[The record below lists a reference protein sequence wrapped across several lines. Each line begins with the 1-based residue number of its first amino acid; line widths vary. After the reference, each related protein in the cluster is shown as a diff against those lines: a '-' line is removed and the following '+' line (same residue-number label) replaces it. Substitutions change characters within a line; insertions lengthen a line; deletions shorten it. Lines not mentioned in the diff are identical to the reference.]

1 MSTFSLSQTG
11 TEINSA
17 IGKVHNAD
25 TSPTQGSTNMV
36 TSGGVY
42 TAVTNVDVSALP
54 ITTEAEGIANYDN
67 DDNVPTNAAVKDY
80 VDSNSQTLNTG
91 WVSLGG
97 TSASGTASSDGF
109 IVAQAESNSSDDTGG
124 IRVTVAGQ
132 NFYSEAST
140 YNFITITIPIAKG
153 DSYSVGVYDAR
164 NASIKF
170 KGFS

>member
-25 TSPTQGSTNMV
+25 TTPTEGSTSMV

-42 TAVTNVDVSALP
+42 TAVNNVGISALP

-80 VDSNSQTLNTG
+80 VDNSAVPNYTGGESATL
-91 WVSLGG
+91 SGG
-97 TSASGTASSDGF
+97 LIIKFGSGTIGGDTSENISFTTAFPTGIKTVHVTQTGSSSIPKHF
-109 IVAQAESNSSDDTGG
+109 IVSSSSTSGFTLKN
-124 IRVTVAGQ
+124 TVDAA
-132 NFYSEAST
+132 ASFMWT
-140 YNFITITIPIAKG
+140 AFGY
-153 DSYSVGVYDAR
+153 
-164 NASIKF
+164 
-170 KGFS
+170 